1 MESAKENT
9 NDFSKGSII
18 GNMARLAIP
27 MTLAQIINVL
37 YNIVDRIYIGRIGEH
52 SASAFTGLGVC
63 LPIISF
69 IMAFANLIGM
79 GGAAIFSLERGAKHN
94 EEAAYIQSNAFAM
107 LIITGIILTFAGYAA
122 KEPVLYMLGASKD
135 TFSYADS
142 YISIYLVGSVF
153 VLLSLGLNNF
163 INAQGFGK
171 IGMMTVSIGA
181 FINIALDPVFI
192 FKMGMGVKGAA
203 FATIISQFVSACW
216 TMQFL
221 IGKKSVIAIEKR
233 YMKLKFERVKKIL
246 SLGFANFI
254 MLMTNSMVQ
263 VMYNAGLQN
272 YGGDLYVGIMTI
284 INSVREVVQMPVNG
298 ISQSAQPIMGFN
310 YGAKE
315 FKRTK
320 KTIRY
325 NSIILAVYTGLMWL
339 TIVLFPKFFL
349 RMFTRD
355 QQVIKYG
362 ITALHIYFFG
372 FVFMALQFSGQSV
385 FSALGMAKKAIFF
398 SIFRKVI
405 IVIPLIYILP
415 MIGNL
420 GTSGIFMSEP
430 ISNLVGGGLCFA
442 VMYFTVYRKL

>member
-1 MESAKENT
+1 M
-9 NDFSKGSII
+9 
-18 GNMARLAIP
+18 
-27 MTLAQIINVL
+27 
-37 YNIVDRIYIGRIGEH
+37 
-52 SASAFTGLGVC
+52 
-63 LPIISF
+63 
-69 IMAFANLIGM
+69 
-79 GGAAIFSLERGAKHN
+79 
-94 EEAAYIQSNAFAM
+94 
-107 LIITGIILTFAGYAA
+107 
-122 KEPVLYMLGASKD
+122 
-135 TFSYADS
+135 
-142 YISIYLVGSVF
+142 F
-153 VLLSLGLNNF
+153 VILSLGLNNF

-349 RMFTRD
+349 RMFTETNR
-355 QQVIKYG
+355 
-362 ITALHIYFFG
+362 L
-372 FVFMALQFSGQSV
+372 
-385 FSALGMAKKAIFF
+385 
-398 SIFRKVI
+398 
-405 IVIPLIYILP
+405 
-415 MIGNL
+415 
-420 GTSGIFMSEP
+420 
-430 ISNLVGGGLCFA
+430 
-442 VMYFTVYRKL
+442 

>member
-1 MESAKENT
+1 
-9 NDFSKGSII
+9 
-18 GNMARLAIP
+18 
-27 MTLAQIINVL
+27 
-37 YNIVDRIYIGRIGEH
+37 
-52 SASAFTGLGVC
+52 
-63 LPIISF
+63 
-69 IMAFANLIGM
+69 
-79 GGAAIFSLERGAKHN
+79 
-94 EEAAYIQSNAFAM
+94 
-107 LIITGIILTFAGYAA
+107 
-122 KEPVLYMLGASKD
+122 MLGASKD

-221 IGKKSVIAIEKR
+221 IGKKAVIAIEKR

-315 FKRTK
+315 F
-320 KTIRY
+320 
-325 NSIILAVYTGLMWL
+325 
-339 TIVLFPKFFL
+339 
-349 RMFTRD
+349 
-355 QQVIKYG
+355 
-362 ITALHIYFFG
+362 
-372 FVFMALQFSGQSV
+372 
-385 FSALGMAKKAIFF
+385 
-398 SIFRKVI
+398 
-405 IVIPLIYILP
+405 
-415 MIGNL
+415 
-420 GTSGIFMSEP
+420 
-430 ISNLVGGGLCFA
+430 
-442 VMYFTVYRKL
+442 